1 MLKFYMLAPTLI
13 IISMIHITVELHMQR
28 CTIVSTLTCLFI
40 STLITVSLIQIKRLK
55 KDNNLNQI

>member
-1 MLKFYMLAPTLI
+1 
-13 IISMIHITVELHMQR
+13 MQR

>member
-1 MLKFYMLAPTLI
+1 MLAPTLI
-13 IISMIHITVELHMQR
+13 IISMIRITVELHMQR